1 MAAFLYRRQGSF
13 PPAIEETRAF
23 PFSLSFCEKGGGR
36 ETENVLKRD
45 SQGEGAGNGNLRRR
59 GVARLP
65 GCEGRPPGFFRG
77 AFYPL
82 LPGLRP
88 GLFPPAGNFVL
99 VPRAKAM

>member
-13 PPAIEETRAF
+13 LPPAIEETRAF
-23 PFSLSFCEKGGGR
+23 PFSFFFCEKGGGR

-65 GCEGRPPGFFRG
+65 G
-77 AFYPL
+77 
-82 LPGLRP
+82 
-88 GLFPPAGNFVL
+88 
-99 VPRAKAM
+99 